1 MSTCMPHETHLL
13 AVWGGL
19 PQNARAYTHSNVCLR
34 VCVWGL
40 MNLPRSLP
48 ELSADSRSY
57 SALLY
62 SSSSFSSPPPSF
74 SLSSF
79 VCLFTLLWCVKP
91 CSCISASRSVMFSLL
106 FCELLLSRC
115 ASNKNTCGFY
125 RHLPGEGNPCV

>member
-1 MSTCMPHETHLL
+1 MPHETHLL

-34 VCVWGL
+34 VCVMGL

-62 SSSSFSSPPPSF
+62 SSSSFSSP
-74 SLSSF
+74 SF
-79 VCLFTLLWCVKP
+79 VFSFLFCVSVYTSVVCETLL
-91 CSCISASRSVMFSLL
+91 LH
-106 FCELLLSRC
+106 LSEPQ
-115 ASNKNTCGFY
+115 
-125 RHLPGEGNPCV
+125 RHVFVVIL